1 MDEIRQT
8 SNSENEESRKLK
20 GLYKGVNVSVKTL
33 NIVIIACV
41 LLIIVLVAMDLR
53 DPGLT
58 VSFDS
63 LGGSDVASQQQ
74 MYGELLQLPDP
85 PSREGYTFTG
95 WYKDYAC
102 FEPWND
108 TADTIQSDM
117 TLYAGWQKLQ

>member
-20 GLYKGVNVSVKTL
+20 GLYKGVNVSVRTL
-33 NIVIIACV
+33 NIIIIACV

-108 TADTIQSDM
+108 TTDTIQSDM

>member
-8 SNSENEESRKLK
+8 SNPENEESRKLK

-33 NIVIIACV
+33 NIIIIACV
-41 LLIIVLVAMDLR
+41 LLIIVLVAMDLQ

-74 MYGELLQLPDP
+74 MYGELLQLPESP
-85 PSREGYTFTG
+85 TREGYEFAG
-95 WYKDYAC
+95 WHKDYAC
-102 FEPWND
+102 FEPWNIEV
-108 TADTIQSDM
+108 DTIQSDM
-117 TLYAGWQKLQ
+117 TLYAGWEKAE

>member
-1 MDEIRQT
+1 MDENQQT

-85 PSREGYTFTG
+85 PTREGYEFAG
-95 WYKDYAC
+95 WYKDHAC
-102 FEPWND
+102 FEPWNIEV
-108 TADTIQSDM
+108 DTIQSDM
-117 TLYAGWQKLQ
+117 TLYAGWEKAE